1 MTGINFDKWSPI
13 PNSEIDNLCH
23 NEHGPVKVRVRWA
36 IIRMIVGLAKNRGNM
51 SADISFLALAKRT
64 SANVRVVKRAIKQLE
79 AEGEIEINR
88 GGGRGHRNTYRVEF
102 NGLQRAPKSEMEE
115 HIYYDKE
122 GKEHT
127 KLMPKGR
134 E

>member
-1 MTGINFDKWSPI
+1 MAKFRGDI
-13 PNSEIDNLCH
+13 
-23 NEHGPVKVRVRWA
+23 A
-36 IIRMIVGLAKNRGNM
+36 IIRMITGFPENRSNR

-64 SANVRVVKRAIKQLE
+64 SADVRVVKRAIKELE

-102 NGLQRAPKSEMEE
+102 NGSQRAPESEMEE

-127 KLMPKGR
+127 KLVPKGR